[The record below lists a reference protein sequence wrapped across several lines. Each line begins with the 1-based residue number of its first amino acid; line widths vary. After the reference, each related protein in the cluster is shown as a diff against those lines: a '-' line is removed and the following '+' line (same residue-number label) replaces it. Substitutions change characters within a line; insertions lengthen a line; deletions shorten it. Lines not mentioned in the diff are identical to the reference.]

1 MLYHSI
7 INSEEKRTAE
17 SMVIYRPKYNPE
29 QTLDSRVNSVS
40 KEIGV
45 DVKVAEKMRKSAWKK
60 LIKQKDQGFRD
71 KTKSITIKDEK
82 WERRKPFLDVTRMSM
97 STVSFLAQL
106 DSGIL
111 CL

>member
-1 MLYHSI
+1 M
-7 INSEEKRTAE
+7 
-17 SMVIYRPKYNPE
+17 
-29 QTLDSRVNSVS
+29 DSRVNSVS

-71 KTKSITIKDEK
+71 KTKFITIKDEK
-82 WERRKPFLDVTRMSM
+82 WERRKPFLDVTRISM

-106 DSGIL
+106 DFGIL

>member
-1 MLYHSI
+1 
-7 INSEEKRTAE
+7 
-17 SMVIYRPKYNPE
+17 MVIYRPKYNPE

-71 KTKSITIKDEK
+71 KTKFITIKDEK

>member
-45 DVKVAEKMRKSAWKK
+45 DVKVAEKMRKSARKK
-60 LIKQKDQGFRD
+60 LIDGNIQKR
-71 KTKSITIKDEK
+71 
-82 WERRKPFLDVTRMSM
+82 L
-97 STVSFLAQL
+97 
-106 DSGIL
+106 
-111 CL
+111 